1 MKICGGEEGRTNEY
15 INSQEILAHNAIRG
29 IP

>member
-1 MKICGGEEGRTNEY
+1 MKSCDAEGGRINEY
-15 INSQEILAHNAIRG
+15 INSQEILAHSAIRG